1 MIDIASVAAER
12 RYLGSPRR
20 QPWDSALHLID
31 IDVFAYAPAMERD
44 AAVRKLM
51 DSFRR
56 IVQSLRSSHRTA
68 GSLNLTGAQLFVIKV
83 LGEQGR
89 PMSVNELA
97 EATQTTQSTVSAVT
111 ARLIERGLVASERA
125 EEDAR
130 RAELSL
136 TARGRILHRKA
147 PATVA
152 QLRLAEALQELSAQD
167 AETLDRILDAIVSRM
182 GAGGEPAAM
191 MFDDDAPRKKR

>member
-1 MIDIASVAAER
+1 
-12 RYLGSPRR
+12 
-20 QPWDSALHLID
+20 
-31 IDVFAYAPAMERD
+31 
-44 AAVRKLM
+44 M

-83 LGEQGR
+83 LGEQDR

-111 ARLIERGLVASERA
+111 ARLIERGLIASGRA

-136 TARGRILHRKA
+136 TTRGRNLHRKA

-152 QLRLAEALQELSAQD
+152 QLRLAEALQELSTRD
-167 AETLDRILDAIVSRM
+167 AATLDRLLDTIVSRM
-182 GAGGEPAAM
+182 GAGGEPAPM
-191 MFDDDAPRKKR
+191 MFDEEAPQRRR

>member
-1 MIDIASVAAER
+1 
-12 RYLGSPRR
+12 
-20 QPWDSALHLID
+20 
-31 IDVFAYAPAMERD
+31 
-44 AAVRKLM
+44 
-51 DSFRR
+51 
-56 IVQSLRSSHRTA
+56 
-68 GSLNLTGAQLFVIKV
+68 VIKV

-111 ARLIERGLVASERA
+111 ARLIERGLVSSERA

-136 TARGRILHRKA
+136 TARGRTLHRKA

-167 AETLDRILDAIVSRM
+167 SETLERILDAIVSRM

-191 MFDDDAPRKKR
+191 MFDDDVPRKKR

>member
-1 MIDIASVAAER
+1 MNRE
-12 RYLGSPRR
+12 
-20 QPWDSALHLID
+20 
-31 IDVFAYAPAMERD
+31 

-56 IVQSLRSSHRTA
+56 IVQTLRSSHRSA

-83 LGEQGR
+83 LGELAGA
-89 PMSVNELA
+89 MSVNELA

-111 ARLIERGLVASERA
+111 ARLIERGLVASGRA
-125 EEDAR
+125 EDDAR

-136 TARGRILHRKA
+136 TARGRGRHRKG

-152 QLRLAEALQELSAQD
+152 QLRLAEALQELPARD
-167 AETLDRILDAIVSRM
+167 AATLNRILDAIVSRM
-182 GAGGEPAAM
+182 GAGG
-191 MFDDDAPRKKR
+191 

>member
-1 MIDIASVAAER
+1 
-12 RYLGSPRR
+12 
-20 QPWDSALHLID
+20 
-31 IDVFAYAPAMERD
+31 
-44 AAVRKLM
+44 M

-56 IVQSLRSSHRTA
+56 IVQSLRSSHRSA

-125 EEDAR
+125 HDDAR

-136 TARGRILHRKA
+136 TARGRSLHRKA

-152 QLRLAEALQELSAQD
+152 QLRLAEALQELSAKD

-191 MFDDDAPRKKR
+191 MFDDDMARKKR